1 MLAQG
6 RTPSTPR
13 SPVQGQARLG
23 PLTSAEWPSMKEMM
37 VGSDS
42 SEGAE
47 RAASVAADV
56 AKAIDGR
63 LLLVNVSQYGL
74 SQLPDSTS
82 FI

>member
-1 MLAQG
+1 
-6 RTPSTPR
+6 
-13 SPVQGQARLG
+13 
-23 PLTSAEWPSMKEMM
+23 MKEMM
-37 VGSDS
+37 VGSDG

-47 RAASVAADV
+47 RAASVAADA

-74 SQLPDSTS
+74 SQLPDSTR